1 MPWFEKKSTPHVPN
15 DMSVM
20 ELLHEA
26 KISKNPVYAYACLER
41 AEIMA
46 PESLEVQLALLLL
59 GRLHEREKY
68 PAEYSLIKSYLLN
81 GFEHPEKYTEDEL
94 SLQAQE
100 LFCDK
105 RLQYCLSL
113 ADHKHAFLERYLKEL
128 SEEYMHIFVQ
138 GDSSHAPRV
147 FGFSVKSQMHSYF
160 AVPAA
165 DIIRN
170 ALSSPFLD
178 EQQQRLVARSFY
190 KAYQSQ
196 MNSDTKDLDKLLGAQ
211 ICAALA

>member
-1 MPWFEKKSTPHVPN
+1 MPWFQKKSTPNVPN

-26 KISKNPVYAYACLER
+26 KVSKDPVYAYDCLKR

-59 GRLHEREKY
+59 GRLHEREKK
-68 PAEYSLIKSYLLN
+68 PADYSLIKSYLFN
-81 GFEHPEKYTEDEL
+81 GFEHPEKYTENEL
-94 SLQAQE
+94 KLQAQE
-100 LFCDK
+100 LFYDK

-113 ADHKHAFLERYLKEL
+113 TDNKQAFLERYLKEL
-128 SEEYMHIFVQ
+128 SEEYMHIFIQ

-147 FGFSVKSQMHSYF
+147 FGFSVKSQLHSYF

-178 EQQQRLVARSFY
+178 EEQQRLVARGFY
-190 KAYQSQ
+190 KAFQSQ
-196 MNSDTKDLDKLLGAQ
+196 MNSDTKDLDKLLGAE
-211 ICAALA
+211 ICTALA

>member
-1 MPWFEKKSTPHVPN
+1 MPWFQKKSRPSVPN
-15 DMSVM
+15 DMTVM

-26 KISKNPVYAYACLER
+26 KISKDPVYAYACLER

-46 PESLEVQLALLLL
+46 PENLEVQLALLLL
-59 GRLHEREKY
+59 GRLHERERK

-81 GFEHPEKYTEDEL
+81 GFEHPEIYTEAEL
-94 SLQAQE
+94 RLQSHE
-100 LFCDK
+100 LFNDK

-113 ADHKHAFLERYLKEL
+113 AGDKQAFLEKYLNEL
-128 SEEYMHIFVQ
+128 SQEYMHIFIQ

-147 FGFSVKSQMHSYF
+147 FGFSIKSQLQSYF
-160 AVPAA
+160 AIPAA

-170 ALSSPFLD
+170 ALSSPFLN

-190 KAYQSQ
+190 KAFQSQ
-196 MNSDTKDLDKLLGAQ
+196 MNSNTQDLDKLLGAE
-211 ICAALA
+211 ICRALA